1 MKINAYLLDS
11 LDTVLDCDKPCR
23 DTLEYTKMLRNE
35 AFSFELA
42 VLVSQTEDD
51 GLWNNTMELRVSVE
65 SELRDKISVYTAEN
79 VPASRVGYKSSD
91 DWFISKAAGIYPDR
105 LEKRKNND
113 FTSPIGHARSVF
125 FTVNEE
131 KSNLDPGKY
140 HIAVKVFRRDRHE
153 RSEREKITLA
163 AEKSFDIEVIDALLP
178 KQSVMATNW
187 IHYDCIARFSGTKP
201 FSERFFET
209 VRKFIRTAVRN
220 GQNTVLLPAFTP
232 PLDTPVGGE
241 RMTVQLVKVT
251 KEDGKYIFDFSLLD
265 RFVRMCLEC
274 GVEYFEHSHLF
285 TQWGAKHAPKI
296 IVHENGFGAKMF
308 GWKTDSRSEE
318 YKTFLTAYITELKKY
333 IAENGLDGRFFFHIS
348 DEPNTSDMEC
358 YGDVS
363 RFMHGLL
370 GDFPSGDAL
379 ADYELY
385 ENGYVKTPIV
395 ATDRIGDFL
404 GRAENIWAYYTG
416 VQSMDNLSNRLI
428 GMPQERGRIL
438 GTVLYYYG
446 IKGFLNWGFNAW
458 HNRLARRMIDPRVS
472 SDMDGDF
479 VSGTSYI
486 VYPNGCD
493 VDMSVRLVTFRDS
506 MQDADALALLES
518 MTNRETVL
526 GIIRKHIP
534 DIGFNCRVKKETLL
548 ELRDEVNRRIAEEI

>member
-1 MKINAYLLDS
+1 MKINVYLLDA
-11 LDTVLDCDKPCR
+11 LDTVLDGDKPRC
-23 DTLEYTKMLRNE
+23 DTLKYAKMLRNE

-42 VLVSQTEDD
+42 VLVSQTESD
-51 GLWNNTMELRVSVE
+51 GLWDDKMELRVTVE
-65 SELRDKISVYTAEN
+65 SEIKDMISVYTLEN
-79 VPASRVGYKSSD
+79 VPCTRIGYKLSD
-91 DWFISKAAGIYPDR
+91 DWFISKKSGIYPDR

-113 FTSPIGHARSVF
+113 FTAPIGHARSVF
-125 FTVNEE
+125 FTLNEE
-131 KSNLDPGKY
+131 KSDLDPGKY
-140 HIAVKVFRRDRHE
+140 PVTVKVFRRDRHE
-153 RSEREKITLA
+153 RSEHEKITLV
-163 AEKSFDIEVIDALLP
+163 AEKSFDIEVIDAMLP
-178 KQSVMATNW
+178 KQSIMTTNW
-187 IHYDCIARFSGTKP
+187 IHYDCIAHFSGTKP
-201 FSERFFET
+201 FSEGFFKT
-209 VRKFIRTAVRN
+209 VREVIRTAVIN
-220 GQNTVLLPAFTP
+220 GQNMVLLPAFTP
-232 PLDTPVGGE
+232 PLDTPIGAE

-251 KEDGKYIFDFSLLD
+251 KENGRYVFDFSLLD
-265 RFVRMCLEC
+265 KFVRMCLEC

-296 IVHENGFGAKMF
+296 IVREKGKSVKMF

-333 IAENGLDGRFFFHIS
+333 IAENGLDGKFFFHIS
-348 DEPNTSDMEC
+348 DEPNTSDLES

-363 RFMHGLL
+363 GFMHGLL
-370 GDFPSGDAL
+370 GDLPSGDAL

-395 ATDRIGDFL
+395 ATDRMDDFL
-404 GRAENIWAYYTG
+404 GRSDNIWAYYTG
-416 VQSMDNLSNRLI
+416 MQSMDNLSNRLI

-458 HNRLARRMIDPRVS
+458 HNRLARKMIDPRVS
-472 SDMDGDF
+472 SDMDEDF

-486 VYPNGCD
+486 VYPNGKG

-506 MQDADALALLES
+506 MQDAGVLALLES
-518 MTNRETVL
+518 MTDRENVL

-534 DIGFNCRVKKETLL
+534 DIGFNCRVSKAQLL
-548 ELRDEVNRRIAEEI
+548 GLRDEVNRRISEEL